1 MEFTIDDYNSNDGMM
16 TSIWGPAAWHF
27 LHTVSFNYPLSPSAA
42 DKVSYRNFIADMRY
56 ILPCGKCRKNLLA
69 NFKKLPL
76 TQSHMA
82 SRQTFSRY
90 VYDLHEVVNT
100 MLCKTSDLTY
110 EEVRDKYEYFRARC
124 SSSQSQSQSQKC
136 KFIKNKTV
144 RKNKERNKKKKKE
157 DGCVV
162 PFYGTKQ
169 KCILRIVPQ
178 TLKCKSF
185 S

>member
-1 MEFTIDDYNSNDGMM
+1 MGFTTDDYNSNDGMM

-27 LHTVSFNYPLSPSAA
+27 LHTVSFNYPLNPSAA
-42 DKVSYRNFIADMRY
+42 DKNNYRNFIVNIQN
-56 ILPCGKCRKNLLA
+56 ILPCGKCRKNLLG

-76 TQSHMA
+76 TRQHMA
-82 SRQTFSRY
+82 SRQNFSRY

-100 MLCKTSDLTY
+100 MLCKKSDLSY
-110 EEVRDKYEYFRARC
+110 EAVRDKYEYFRARC
-124 SSSQSQSQSQKC
+124 STSNDNKIKKC
-136 KFIKNKTV
+136 KYNKNHTV
-144 RKNKERNKKKKKE
+144 KKKKKE

-169 KCILRIVPQ
+169 KCILRIVPH
-178 TLKCKSF
+178 TLKCKTF